1 MHRPQR
7 PRVHSNKSKN
17 PAPLYRPHLEEIEA
31 RLLPGEA
38 VGLGLLASIHLF
50 GGVPPFL
57 ASGDAKVSVPAG
69 LFRSAEAVGDAEAA
83 FIHLTSELDQSR
95 PAALSAN
102 RNSQADQPRLSARDP
117 LFAGSALSDALANEA
132 LDPWNPFATPRPGIR
147 QAAADVSSHPQSSE
161 SGFALVPL
169 LGSSLSS
176 SSGAAPAESGPVQ
189 DAGANRA
196 PASVGVSGAAAL
208 LHHGPTV
215 VPELN
220 GPSWSGYAHDP
231 QHTAISDV
239 PSQPLMAIHW
249 QTPVDL
255 NPQYSGGN
263 LYIHYGSPLVT
274 QANTVIVPVKTGT
287 NDGFEVEAFDGGTG
301 TLKWTVSTDYSVP
314 FSYWTSP
321 MSLVLTPANRLYIP
335 GAGGTVYYIDN
346 PDANNA
352 TITGQQAF
360 YGLSNYDPTF
370 DDNVKIC
377 TPLTSDSLGNLYFGF
392 VAYAPT
398 TLSLRSGIARMDPS
412 GNGSW
417 VAASTAARDSA
428 INGVVFNCA
437 PALSNDESSLYIAVS
452 SGTFST
458 GYLLR
463 LDSTTLATTGA
474 VFLQDPNTG
483 FGALLPDV
491 GTASPTVGPDG
502 DVYFGVLESPFPSN
516 RDRGWLLH
524 FSGDLTQTKIAG
536 AFGWDDTASIVPA
549 SMVPSYSGSSA
560 YLMMTKYNNYKEF
573 RGDGVNKLA
582 VLDPNA
588 TMLDPVTG
596 ATVMQEVLTIAG
608 ITPDP
613 ELPKV
618 REWCIN
624 TAAIDPATKSIL
636 ANSEDGTLYRWD
648 MVTNSF
654 TQSVPLTNPTGEA
667 YTPTVIGVDG
677 TVYAVNNSILFAVG
691 QASG

>member
-1 MHRPQR
+1 
-7 PRVHSNKSKN
+7 
-17 PAPLYRPHLEEIEA
+17 
-31 RLLPGEA
+31 
-38 VGLGLLASIHLF
+38 
-50 GGVPPFL
+50 
-57 ASGDAKVSVPAG
+57 
-69 LFRSAEAVGDAEAA
+69 
-83 FIHLTSELDQSR
+83 
-95 PAALSAN
+95 
-102 RNSQADQPRLSARDP
+102 
-117 LFAGSALSDALANEA
+117 
-132 LDPWNPFATPRPGIR
+132 
-147 QAAADVSSHPQSSE
+147 
-161 SGFALVPL
+161 
-169 LGSSLSS
+169 
-176 SSGAAPAESGPVQ
+176 
-189 DAGANRA
+189 
-196 PASVGVSGAAAL
+196 
-208 LHHGPTV
+208 
-215 VPELN
+215 
-220 GPSWSGYAHDP
+220 
-231 QHTAISDV
+231 
-239 PSQPLMAIHW
+239 MAIHW

-255 NPQYSGGN
+255 NPQYSGGD

-287 NDGFEVEAFDGGTG
+287 NDGFEVEGFDGGTG
-301 TLKWTVSTDYSVP
+301 TLKWTVTTDYSVP
-314 FSYWTSP
+314 YSGWTPP

-335 GAGGTVYYIDN
+335 GAGGTVYYVDN

-360 YGLSNYDPTF
+360 YGLSNYDPSL

-377 TPLTSDSLGNLYFGF
+377 TPLTSDSVGNLYFGF
-392 VAYAPT
+392 VVSDPPP
-398 TLSLRSGIARMDPS
+398 LSLQSGIARMDPS

-417 VAASTAARDSA
+417 VAARTAAGDSA
-428 INGVVFNCA
+428 IAGVLFNCA
-437 PALSNDESSLYIAVS
+437 PALSNDQSSLYIAVS
-452 SGTFST
+452 SGT

-463 LDSTTLATTGA
+463 LDSTTLATTGE
-474 VFLQDPNTG
+474 VFLRDPNTG
-483 FGALLPDV
+483 FGALLPNL

-502 DVYFGVLESPFPSN
+502 DVYFGVLETPFPSN
-516 RDRGWLLH
+516 HDRGWLLH
-524 FSGDLTQTKIAG
+524 FNGDLTQTKIAG

-560 YLMMTKYNNYKEF
+560 YLMMTKYNNYKELG
-573 RGDGVNKLA
+573 GDGVNKLA

-588 TMLDPVTG
+588 TMLDPITG

-608 ITPDP
+608 VTPDP

-654 TQSVPLTNPTGEA
+654 TQSVNLTSPTGEA

-677 TVYAVNNSILFAVG
+677 TVYAINNSTLFAVG